1 MQHDTRKSMLIV
13 GRWDLDDSV
22 HDSRILLVIGKVG
35 SEFYTGIAIMMQ
47 ECAWLTAKMR
57 SRYSMDR

>member
-1 MQHDTRKSMLIV
+1 MLIV